1 MHGGHME
8 IGRVHTHQLVQI
20 LIREDVWDDRVG
32 DDDYN
37 GFDNVTRTCSV
48 VIVVRMN

>member
-8 IGRVHTHQLVQI
+8 IGKVHTHQLVQI
-20 LIREDVWDDRVG
+20 LIREDVWDDRVC

-37 GFDNVTRTCSV
+37 GFDNEVDDKEKP
-48 VIVVRMN
+48 IKW

>member
-8 IGRVHTHQLVQI
+8 IGQVHTHQLVQI
-20 LIREDVWDDRVG
+20 LIREDVWDDRVC

-37 GFDNVTRTCSV
+37 GFDNEVDDKEKP
-48 VIVVRMN
+48 IKW